1 MTEVADEAG
10 VARSTVYRYFR
21 TRDDLVL
28 GLLLSRV
35 DAALE
40 TVVRSLRDPD
50 DAAKCL
56 PDLIL
61 KPIGLVEGSPL
72 NEALFSERS
81 SAFITFLELSS
92 EPLLDAS
99 LRHFGPLL
107 ERWKITGQ
115 LHTDLDVRETVR
127 WMNAVALILLS
138 PPWRTRPRTAKRL
151 FLTQYLVRALVPPGA
166 T

>member
-61 KPIGLVEGSPL
+61 KPI
-72 NEALFSERS
+72 
-81 SAFITFLELSS
+81 
-92 EPLLDAS
+92 
-99 LRHFGPLL
+99 
-107 ERWKITGQ
+107 
-115 LHTDLDVRETVR
+115 
-127 WMNAVALILLS
+127 
-138 PPWRTRPRTAKRL
+138 
-151 FLTQYLVRALVPPGA
+151 RAR
-166 T
+166 